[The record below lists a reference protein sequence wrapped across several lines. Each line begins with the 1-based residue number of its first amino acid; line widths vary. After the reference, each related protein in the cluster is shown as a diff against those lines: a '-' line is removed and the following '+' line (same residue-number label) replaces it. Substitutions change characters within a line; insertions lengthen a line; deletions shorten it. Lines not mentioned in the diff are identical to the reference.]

1 MRKVQLGRD
10 GPQVGV
16 IAASLSAPPTASLPL
31 ARLAVLAPATQDPV
45 ASGEDKSAAAVLTA
59 LAAGSG
65 LVDTDWITA
74 GGHGQ
79 EILGRLL
86 PRLNREA
93 LVIGGKGGPRLGF
106 RGELKIDNSRGNL
119 INQCQDSL
127 FRFKTGFI
135 DLFQVHWPDATDPA
149 QTARG
154 LLDLRHQGLAR
165 HFGVCNYSAAQAAA
179 LHAHAPLAT
188 AQAPVSLLR
197 RAALIDLAPFCRRA
211 GVTLLAADPLCAG
224 LLARRFAGDETFS
237 DADAD
242 AWFVQPAFGRA
253 CALARELHQWAQARG
268 LAGETVAAS
277 WCLHQPGVGCV
288 LAAATDAAEMSA
300 LLAAADVKLSAAELV
315 DLAAMAQRHGF
326 QG

>member
-31 ARLAVLAPATQDPV
+31 ARLAVLAPATQDP
-45 ASGEDKSAAAVLTA
+45 AFSGEDKSAAAVLAA
-59 LAAGSG
+59 LQAGAN

-86 PRLNREA
+86 PQRNRDS
-93 LVIGGKGGPRLGF
+93 LVIGGKGGPRLAFG
-106 RGELKIDNSRGNL
+106 GALKFDNSRGNL

-127 FRFKTGFI
+127 FRLKTGHV
-135 DLFQVHWPDATDPA
+135 DLFQVHWPDATEPA

-154 LLDLRHQGLAR
+154 LLDLRHQGLVR

-179 LHAHAPLAT
+179 LHALAPLAT

-197 RAALIDLAPFCRRA
+197 RAALVDLAPFCRRA

-224 LLARRFAGDETFS
+224 LLAQRFTGDETFS
-237 DADAD
+237 EGDADD
-242 AWFVQPAFGRA
+242 WFRQPSFGRA
-253 CALARELHQWAQARG
+253 CALARTLQAWGQARG
-268 LAGETVAAS
+268 LAGETVAAA
-277 WCLHQPGVGCV
+277 WCLHQPGLGCV
-288 LAAATDAAEMSA
+288 LAPATDATEMAA
-300 LLAAADVKLSAAELV
+300 LVAAAEVKMNPAELV
-315 DLAAMAQRHGF
+315 ELADLAQRHGF
-326 QG
+326 